1 MKKTE
6 RIPKNESD
14 RVVRGHTWD
23 FMYEVA
29 WPPLPNADSFGL
41 TSEICTP
48 AAGIRLV
55 EEVVAPEPAPSASGS
70 DPFFR
75 GGGWNDDSQ
84 IAQIVSRGNGVTHGY
99 RSRNLGLRLVE
110 EVVDE

>member
-29 WPPLPNADSFGL
+29 WPPLPKAVSFGL

-55 EEVVAPEPAPSASGS
+55 EEVVAQEPVPSASGS
-70 DPFFR
+70 LPVER
-75 GGGWNDDSQ
+75 GSSWFNNPQCARAS
-84 IAQIVSRGNGVTHGY
+84 VSDRGIDWGHYLGV
-99 RSRNLGLRLVE
+99 RLVE
-110 EVVDE
+110 EVDR

>member
-29 WPPLPNADSFGL
+29 WPPLPKAVSFGL

-55 EEVVAPEPAPSASGS
+55 EEVVAPEPVPSASGS
-70 DPFFR
+70 DPVIR
-75 GGGWNDDSQ
+75 GGGWYSDPRVARVAYRGGNTPG
-84 IAQIVSRGNGVTHGY
+84 SRGNCLGV
-99 RSRNLGLRLVE
+99 RLVE
-110 EVVDE
+110 VIDE